1 MITKI
6 IFGVNMMWIKEYFT
20 IYVDLLILAIGA
32 YMTFIG
38 GPDLAKEDMVREGQ
52 FLKVAGYAYLIS
64 GVLGIL
70 IGIGR

>member
-1 MITKI
+1 
-6 IFGVNMMWIKEYFT
+6 MWIKEYFT

-32 YMTFIG
+32 YMAFIG

-52 FLKVAGYAYLIS
+52 FLKVAGYAYLII